1 MHKKKSLNGKFQC
14 GKDTQM
20 SLYGHISYTR
30 KYFQTVICCLPQ
42 NSPSYIMLILAQC
55 IYNRFLYGH
64 IIERNKLEN
73 SAIQK
78 FLTCFSRHGNT
89 SINKNAFLTYWSLYY
104 DKGWKNFSV
113 MSHIVAFRILHFCC
127 KYSTL
132 SFYHKNSPRKYIVL

>member
-1 MHKKKSLNGKFQC
+1 MHKKKSLNGKLQC

-20 SLYGHISYTR
+20 SLYGHIIYTR

-89 SINKNAFLTYWSLYY
+89 SINKECLPDLLELILWQGLEKFFCNEPHSSF
-104 DKGWKNFSV
+104 
-113 MSHIVAFRILHFCC
+113 SHITFLLQILN
-127 KYSTL
+127 SIIL
-132 SFYHKNSPRKYIVL
+132 SQKQP